1 MNLKEEIEKYSPIT
15 EQELKDKETFLMY
28 FDLFEDVVTRK
39 NEIAHFTSSAF
50 IVNND
55 MTKVLMIY
63 HNIYN
68 SWAWVGGHAD
78 GETDLLSVAIKET
91 AEETGITKP
100 KVLNSEIYAIDTLPV
115 LGHVKRGKY
124 VSAHVH
130 LSVAYIFMVDDKQPI
145 RIKEDENSSIEWI
158 PIEKCIKMATE
169 PHMKPVY
176 EKIINKL
183 RNDTK

>member
-1 MNLKEEIEKYSPIT
+1 
-15 EQELKDKETFLMY
+15 MY
-28 FDLFEDVVTRK
+28 FDLFNDVVTRK

-68 SWAWVGGHAD
+68 SWCWIGGHAD
-78 GETDLLSVAIKET
+78 GETDLLKVAIKET
-91 AEETGITKP
+91 GEETGVTKL
-100 KVLNSEIYAIDTLPV
+100 KVLDNNIYAIDTLPV

-130 LSVAYIFMVDDKQPI
+130 LSVAYVLMADDKEPI
-145 RIKEDENSSIEWI
+145 QIKEDENSAIGWI
-158 PIEKCIKMATE
+158 PIEKCVEMSTE

-176 EKIINKL
+176 QKIINKL
-183 RNDTK
+183 KSNNK